1 MRNRTTMLKLCV
13 LLGAIALMAACHAK
27 RVAAPNV
34 PAAPSSAEAPVAPG
48 PPTCTLTVE
57 PATVAMGQSATLTW
71 TSENASDLKLQ
82 PKLGT
87 QQAEG
92 STSVTPTEP
101 TTYTLNLTGP
111 GGSGEC
117 SARVTV
123 TPGTPPAPSVE
134 ESNLPPGGARA
145 TAAAAKL
152 QDAFFDFNQ
161 AQLRPEAQAALSQ
174 DAKLLK
180 SHQDVKVRISG
191 HCDQRGSEEYNLGL
205 GQRRAEAAEQFLVN
219 LGIPSENIST
229 VSYGKDRLFCT
240 ENTEDCYQQNRRA
253 HVEIVNP

>member
-1 MRNRTTMLKLCV
+1 MRNTTTLLELC
-13 LLGAIALMAACHAK
+13 LLLAVMALLAACHAK
-27 RVAAPNV
+27 RVAAPSV
-34 PAAPSSAEAPVAPG
+34 PAAPSGAEAPAAPG

-57 PATVAMGQSATLTW
+57 PATVTMGQSATLTW
-71 TSENASDLKLQ
+71 TSENASDLTLQ
-82 PKLGT
+82 PKLGP

-111 GGSGEC
+111 GGNGEC
-117 SARVTV
+117 NARVTV

-134 ESNLPPGGARA
+134 ESNLPPGGAQS
-145 TAAAAKL
+145 AAGAKL

-161 AQLRPEAQAALSQ
+161 AQLRPEAQAALTQ

-219 LGIPSENIST
+219 LGIPAENIST

-240 ENTEDCYQQNRRA
+240 ENTEECYQQNRRA
-253 HVEIVNP
+253 HVEILNP